1 MHRFTYS
8 QNILFQHFPLI
19 ITNLRV
25 RHDKKDNMSNT
36 ITLTTCISFRRG
48 GSYNSLWFIALT
60 LPYIRVQWSPGQAC
74 AGCWV
79 SPESLSFSQA
89 LHKLLTGE
97 THHSFISAQ
106 GGQGG
111 TTFLVS
117 LVSNFFVR
125 IVFQWQ
131 QKYYMT
137 IKNYA
142 NLISWFS
149 TALVQAWQAWYILVL
164 TLFELKYNFNV

>member
-1 MHRFTYS
+1 
-8 QNILFQHFPLI
+8 
-19 ITNLRV
+19 
-25 RHDKKDNMSNT
+25 MSNT

-79 SPESLSFSQA
+79 SRESLSLSQD

-142 NLISWFS
+142 NFLVFYSACPSMAGLIYSGSDFIWIKIQFQCLIPCRIITWNS
-149 TALVQAWQAWYILVL
+149 KL
-164 TLFELKYNFNV
+164 YN